1 MSKSVRIIEKK
12 RLYNEEGK
20 IKCIGC
26 GVDKSLDNFYKSKGS
41 LFGLRQSC
49 RDCCRNKYKKHK
61 NVTYTYQKKE
71 YKVKNETLLQIG
83 RKICSRCRIEK
94 PLDKFGKTNYIKC
107 GYSSWCS
114 ECDNNEEKRK
124 KKRSHRIS
132 KNPEYYDFMDKRKVL
147 LQQGKCICYTCK
159 EISLIENFKGVTYC
173 KKCNR
178 EHNRINQRKK
188 ILSKDPDYYIKKEKE
203 RKEILSKDPDYYIKK
218 EKEKRDKENDLTQK
232 DLLLAEGKKECRKC
246 KKVLPIVS
254 FETIEK
260 YNCISCYRGQKKIN
274 KIKYRE
280 KKKIIRMKNDP
291 EYRKR
296 VNKIKTESDIKRRLT
311 DDEWRIRKN
320 KIKNERFK
328 ERMKD
333 PEYRKKHNERKEKWD
348 KERRDID
355 PIFAMKKR
363 VSCRIRNYMSR
374 EGYEKKLRTHEILGI
389 DWPGFKEHME
399 RQFVNG
405 MSWENRD
412 QWHIDHIIP
421 LATAICEDDVIRL
434 NHYTNLQ
441 PLWAEDNIIKGSKI
455 L

>member
-94 PLDKFGKTNYIKC
+94 PLDKFTKDKIIKC

-114 ECDNNEEKRK
+114 ECDIDNQRK
-124 KKRSHRIS
+124 QNKQRIERAKE
-132 KNPEYYDFMDKRKVL
+132 KNPEYYILREERRIL
-147 LQQGKCICYTCK
+147 LQQGKYKCYSCK
-159 EISLIENFKGVTYC
+159 EIKEITQFGKGGKYF
-173 KKCNR
+173 
-178 EHNRINQRKK
+178 HNCVQCTNDSNKQKRVLNN
-188 ILSKDPDYYIKKEKE
+188 LDKDPN
-203 RKEILSKDPDYYIKK
+203 YYIKK

-254 FETIEK
+254 FETIGK
-260 YNCISCYRGQKKIN
+260 HNCIICHKEQKVKKN
-274 KIKYRE
+274 KIKNERFKE
-280 KKKIIRMKNDP
+280 RVKNDP

-296 VNKIKTESDIKRRLT
+296 ENKRKAERDKKRRLT

-333 PEYRKKHNERKEKWD
+333 PEYRTIYNDSKKKSE
-348 KERRDID
+348 KERRDTD

-389 DWPGFKEHME
+389 DWPGFKEHIE

-405 MSWENRD
+405 MSWGNRD
-412 QWHIDHIIP
+412 RWHIDHIIP
-421 LATAICEDDVIRL
+421 LDSAICEDDVIRL

-441 PLWAEDNIIKGSKI
+441 PLWVEDNLRKGSKI

>member
-1 MSKSVRIIEKK
+1 MDKSVRIIEKK
-12 RLYNEEGK
+12 RLYNEEEK
-20 IKCIGC
+20 IKCTIC

-41 LFGLRQSC
+41 MFGLKTSC
-49 RDCCRNKYKKHK
+49 RDCSRNNYKKHK

-71 YKVKNETLLQIG
+71 YKVKNETLLIEG
-83 RKICSRCRIEK
+83 RKICSKCMVEK
-94 PLDKFGKTNYIKC
+94 PLDKFTKDKIIKC
-107 GYSSWCS
+107 GYSSWCRECNNS
-114 ECDNNEEKRK
+114 EERRK
-124 KKRSHRIS
+124 HERSYRRS
-132 KNPEYYDFMDKRKVL
+132 KNPEYYDFMDERKVL

-159 EISLIENFKGVTYC
+159 EISPIENFKGITYC
-173 KKCNR
+173 KKCYN
-178 EHNRINQRKK
+178 EYNRIGKRKK

-203 RKEILSKDPDYYIKK
+203 N
-218 EKEKRDKENDLTQK
+218 RDKENALKKK

-246 KKVLPIVS
+246 KKVLPMVS
-254 FETIEK
+254 FETIERH
-260 YNCISCYRGQKKIN
+260 NCITCHKEQKVKKN
-274 KIKYRE
+274 KIKH
-280 KKKIIRMKNDP
+280 KKAKERMKNDP

-296 VNKIKTESDIKRRLT
+296 ENKRKSERDKKRRLT
-311 DDEWRIRKN
+311 DDEWRIRTNKMKN
-320 KIKNERFK
+320 DRFK

-333 PEYRKKHNERKEKWD
+333 PEYRKKQNERSEKRN
-348 KERRDID
+348 KERRDTD

-389 DWPGFKEHME
+389 DWPGFKEHIE

>member
-1 MSKSVRIIEKK
+1 MGKSVRIIEKK
-12 RLYNEEGK
+12 RLYNEEEK
-20 IKCIGC
+20 IKCIDC
-26 GVDKSLDNFYKSKGS
+26 GIDKSLDNYYKSKKS
-41 LFGLRQSC
+41 LFGVHQNC
-49 RDCCRNKYKKHK
+49 RDCVRDKNKKYK
-61 NVTYTYQKKE
+61 NVTYTSQKKE
-71 YKVKNETLLQIG
+71 YKVKNETLLIEG
-83 RKICSRCRIEK
+83 RKICSKCMVEK
-94 PLDKFGKTNYIKC
+94 PLDKFPTSKYVKC
-107 GYSSWCS
+107 GYGSHCNT
-114 ECDNNEEKRK
+114 CNNSEEKREK
-124 KKRSHRIS
+124 GRNSRRV

-159 EISLIENFKGVTYC
+159 EISPIENFSSCISYC
-173 KKCNR
+173 KKCDK
-178 EHNRINQRKK
+178 EHKRIDRRKK
-188 ILSKDPDYYIKKEKE
+188 VLSKDSDYYIKQEKN
-203 RKEILSKDPDYYIKK
+203 KI
-218 EKEKRDKENDLTQK
+218 DKENKIKMK
-232 DLLLAEGKKECRKC
+232 DLLLSENKKECREC

-254 FETIEK
+254 FETIGK
-260 YNCISCYRGQKKIN
+260 HNCITCHKEQRVKEN
-274 KIKYRE
+274 KIKH
-280 KKKIIRMKNDP
+280 KKAKERMKNDP

-296 VNKIKTESDIKRRLT
+296 ENKKKYEKNKKRRLT

-333 PEYRKKHNERKEKWD
+333 PEYRKKHNERTEKRR
-348 KERRDID
+348 KERRDTD

-389 DWPGFKEHME
+389 DWSGFKEHIE

-405 MSWENRD
+405 MSWGNRD
-412 QWHIDHIIP
+412 RWHIDHIIP
-421 LATAICEDDVIRL
+421 LDSAICEDDVIRL